1 LPRGVHMSRRKQRRS
16 TKPLLRNAS
25 PARRIWP
32 WLILF
37 ILILT
42 IVTAAS
48 GDYGLVRLFQ
58 LRASYDRMLENNL
71 ELETDNARLVLNVR
85 SLRKDRHAIEKIA
98 REELGMVKAD
108 EIVYQA
114 DP

>member
-1 LPRGVHMSRRKQRRS
+1 MSRRKQRRPAS
-16 TKPLLRNAS
+16 PLLRNAS

-37 ILILT
+37 SLILT
-42 IVTAAS
+42 IAAAAS

-71 ELETDNARLVLNVR
+71 ELETDNARLGLNVR
-85 SLRKDRHAIEKIA
+85 RLREDRYAIEKIA

>member
-1 LPRGVHMSRRKQRRS
+1 MSRRKQRRPAS
-16 TKPLLRNAS
+16 PLLRNAS

-37 ILILT
+37 SLILT
-42 IVTAAS
+42 IAAAAS

-58 LRASYDRMLENNL
+58 LRASYDRILENNL
-71 ELETDNARLVLNVR
+71 ELETDNAWLGLNVR
-85 SLRKDRHAIEKIA
+85 LLREDRYAIEKIA

>member
-1 LPRGVHMSRRKQRRS
+1 MSRRNQRRS
-16 TKPLLRNAS
+16 ARPLLRNAS

-37 ILILT
+37 SLLLT
-42 IVTAAS
+42 IVAAAS
-48 GDYGLVRLFQ
+48 GDYGLLRLFH
-58 LRASYDRMLENNL
+58 LRASYDRMIDNNL
-71 ELETDNARLVLNVR
+71 ELETDNARLEVNVR
-85 SLRKDRHAIEKIA
+85 QLREDSYAIEKIA

>member
-1 LPRGVHMSRRKQRRS
+1 MSRRNQRRS
-16 TKPLLRNAS
+16 ASPLLRNAS

-37 ILILT
+37 SLLLT
-42 IVTAAS
+42 IVAAAS

-58 LRASYDRMLENNL
+58 LRASYDRMLENNH
-71 ELETDNARLVLNVR
+71 ELETDNARLTVNVR
-85 SLRKDRHAIEKIA
+85 RLREVRYTIEKIA

-108 EIVYQA
+108 EIVYHA